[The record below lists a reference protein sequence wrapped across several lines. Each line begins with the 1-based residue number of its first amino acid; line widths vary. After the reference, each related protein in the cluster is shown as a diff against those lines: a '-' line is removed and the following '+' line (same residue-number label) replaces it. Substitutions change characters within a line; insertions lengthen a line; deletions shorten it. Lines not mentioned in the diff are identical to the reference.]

1 MKDLRRLA
9 HYFRP
14 QRRYLI
20 LAALLV
26 LVETAFE
33 LFIPVL
39 MATLID
45 EGVANEDIPLML
57 HQGVLMGLF
66 ALISLVTGFLQA
78 RYAARASYGFGADL
92 RRAQYE
98 AVQKLAFSNLDHF
111 ETSSLVTRMTT
122 DVTVLQNAFNTG
134 FRAVFRSPVMLL
146 MGLALSFYMSP
157 PLAVIFFLC
166 VPVLA
171 VILWAIVRKVAPSYR
186 VLQKAVDRMNNV
198 VQEHLT
204 AMRAIKAFVREDYA
218 KDRFETVNSGLMEAS
233 RYTFKTAV
241 LNTPAFQ
248 LTMYGATVLL
258 LWFGGRM
265 ILAGTLEVG
274 QLTGFLSYVM
284 QVMNSLML
292 VSNVFLLLTRSLAS
306 CHRILEVLDEVP
318 AIDNPANAVTEV
330 ADGSIDFDD
339 VSFRYSAD
347 AKTDALSHVDL
358 HIRSGQT
365 VGILGGTG
373 SAKTTLVQLIPRLY
387 DVTGGTLRVGGR
399 DVRDYDLH
407 ALREAVGIV
416 LQKNVLFSGTV
427 RENLQWG
434 NADATDEELWDAC
447 RTACADEFLKRMP
460 KGLDSDLGQ
469 GGVNVSGG
477 QKQRLCIARALL
489 KSPKILIFDDS
500 TSAVDMATEA
510 KIRTALAQRRDVTK
524 LIIAQ
529 RITSVQN
536 ADVIV
541 ILDDGKV
548 HAVGNHDTLLATDPI
563 YQEIYH
569 SQVKGG
575 DGHGQTHQ

>member
-14 QRRYLI
+14 HRRYLI

-45 EGVANEDIPLML
+45 EGVANGDIPLML
-57 HQGVLMGLF
+57 HQGILMGLF
-66 ALISLVTGFLQA
+66 ALISLITGFLQA

-146 MGLALSFYMSP
+146 MGLGLSFYMSP

-204 AMRAIKAFVREDYA
+204 AMRAVKAFVREDYA
-218 KDRFETVNSGLMEAS
+218 AERFETVNGGLMDAS

-241 LNTPAFQ
+241 LSTPAFQ
-248 LTMYGATVLL
+248 MTMYGATVLL
-258 LWFGGRM
+258 LWFGGSM
-265 ILAGTLEVG
+265 ILDGKLEVG

-292 VSNVFLLLTRSLAS
+292 VANVFLLLTRSLAS

-318 AIDNPANAVTEV
+318 VIDNPANAITEV

-365 VGILGGTG
+365 VGILGGKDDAG
-373 SAKTTLVQLIPRLY
+373 AADSPA
-387 DVTGGTLRVGGR
+387 LRRHRRRAAGGR
-399 DVRDYDLH
+399 PGR
-407 ALREAVGIV
+407 AGLRAPHSARGRGHRLAEKRPVFRHGPGKSPVGQSRRHRRGIV
-416 LQKNVLFSGTV
+416 GRLPHGLCRRIST
-427 RENLQWG
+427 
-434 NADATDEELWDAC
+434 ADAQGAGQRFGPGRRQRVRRAEA
-447 RTACADEFLKRMP
+447 TA
-460 KGLDSDLGQ
+460 
-469 GGVNVSGG
+469 
-477 QKQRLCIARALL
+477 
-489 KSPKILIFDDS
+489 
-500 TSAVDMATEA
+500 
-510 KIRTALAQRRDVTK
+510 
-524 LIIAQ
+524 
-529 RITSVQN
+529 
-536 ADVIV
+536 
-541 ILDDGKV
+541 V
-548 HAVGNHDTLLATDPI
+548 HRPGAA
-563 YQEIYH
+563 EIPENP
-569 SQVKGG
+569 
-575 DGHGQTHQ
+575 DF